1 MRGRTFKNAF
11 IIADEMQNATP
22 NQMKM
27 LLTRIG
33 DDSQMVVTGD
43 TQQTDRS
50 RSKNVLLDFS
60 DLYTQFC
67 ETNHIAMCFFT
78 NQDIERH
85 PVVKEVLEIYG
96 DK

>member
-1 MRGRTFKNAF
+1 MYKCSRGESMF
-11 IIADEMQNATP
+11 
-22 NQMKM
+22 
-27 LLTRIG
+27 RIFRC
-33 DDSQMVVTGD
+33 SY
-43 TQQTDRS
+43 
-50 RSKNVLLDFS
+50 NH
-60 DLYTQFC
+60 TQFG

>member
-1 MRGRTFKNAF
+1 
-11 IIADEMQNATP
+11 
-22 NQMKM
+22 MKM

-33 DDSQMVVTGD
+33 DDSQMVVTRD
-43 TQQTDRS
+43 VQQTDRPE
-50 RSKNVLLDFS
+50 SKNGLIDFS
-60 DLYTQFC
+60 GLYNQFG